1 MQVQEEKNE
10 QELGIS
16 FTRMGSCPE
25 ELLSRD
31 SGDVS
36 VTSRYVGAVVL
47 RAQPRPEG
55 AHPRKPVR
63 HADPTPQPRPIYS
76 DPLSGPPRRCFQ
88 ELPGEEGAAKAPE
101 A

>member
-47 RAQPRPEG
+47 RVQPRPEG
-55 AHPRKPVR
+55 AHPQKPVR
-63 HADPTPQPRPIYS
+63 HADPQTPAQANLFRSSEWASPAVFSGAPR
-76 DPLSGPPRRCFQ
+76 G
-88 ELPGEEGAAKAPE
+88 
-101 A
+101 